1 MSTPNA
7 VDVVIF
13 GGGIAGLWTM
23 AKLRQAGYS
32 AVLLETGALGGI
44 QTIAAQGIIH
54 GGTKYALTGAAS
66 DATQAIGDM
75 PQRWRNCLA
84 GKGELDLSRVHVLSP
99 HQHLW
104 STESIS
110 SRMTGFFASKLMR
123 SRMSAI
129 EGTNRPEL
137 FQTSAF
143 KGSVYRLEEPVLDV
157 PSLVAELVRQQGD
170 ACFSIQPEGVQFD
183 PANPG
188 RLKIETPTGWLTLQ
202 AQQLVLAAGAG
213 NEALLKK
220 LDRKTPQ
227 MQRRPLHMLMARG
240 SLPQLYAHCLGV
252 SANPRLTITSYPLAE
267 NEAIW
272 HLGGQVAES
281 GVTCDEAEHIKA
293 GKAELAALLPWL
305 DLTNIHWAT
314 RRIDRAEIATPGG
327 KRPDSWHVSRH
338 QGVITSW
345 PTKLAFAPC
354 LATDVLHCL
363 EQSGIKPNGG
373 DCIALANLPH
383 PPLAQPPWDEAKIW
397 N

>member
-1 MSTPNA
+1 MDVQAS

-13 GGGIAGLWTM
+13 GGGIAGLWTL
-23 AKLRQAGYS
+23 ARLRQAGYS
-32 AVLLETGALGGI
+32 TVLLETGALGGV

-54 GGTKYALTGAAS
+54 GGTKYALAGAVS

-84 GKGELDLSRVHVLSP
+84 GEGELDLSRVRVLSQ
-99 HQHLW
+99 HQYLW

-123 SRMSAI
+123 SRMGAVGEADRPNLFRSA
-129 EGTNRPEL
+129 
-137 FQTSAF
+137 AF
-143 KGSVYRLEEPVLDV
+143 KGSVYRLEEPVLDLS
-157 PSLVAELVRQQGD
+157 SLTTELVRQQGD
-170 ACFSIQPEGVQFD
+170 ACFSIQPGEVRFD

-188 RLKIETPTGWLTLQ
+188 CLKIKRPTGWLILR

-240 SLPQLYAHCLGV
+240 PLPQLYAHCLGA
-252 SANPRLTITSYPLAE
+252 SANPRLTITSYPLSE
-267 NEAIW
+267 KETVW

-281 GVTCDEAEHIKA
+281 GVARDETEHITA
-293 GKAELAALLPWL
+293 AKAELAALLPWL

-314 RRIDRAEIATPGG
+314 RCIDRAEIATPGG
-327 KRPDSWHVSRH
+327 KRPDSWHVNGY
-338 QGVITSW
+338 QGVITAW

-354 LATDVLHCL
+354 LATDVLRCL
-363 EQSGIKPNGG
+363 EQSGMKPGNS
-373 DCIALANLPH
+373 DYRALADLSD
-383 PPLAQPPWDEAKIW
+383 PPLAKLPWDEVKIW